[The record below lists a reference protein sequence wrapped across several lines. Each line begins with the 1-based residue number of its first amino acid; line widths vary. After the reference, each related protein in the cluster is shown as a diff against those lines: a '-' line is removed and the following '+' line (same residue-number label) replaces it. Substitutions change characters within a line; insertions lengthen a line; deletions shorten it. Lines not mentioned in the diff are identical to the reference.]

1 MCFSKKEECI
11 NFIKITN
18 RKGLISS
25 SLFFVPIIKISFY
38 FFSDVNFV
46 WFVCFFLLLTIFF
59 SAQRARPRISIPP
72 LNLKGWTSGECN
84 ENYVQRFFYRIL
96 NIIKMMF
103 KGLLKLKFVDLH
115 IYEHNKNDVHKY
127 NL

>member
-1 MCFSKKEECI
+1 MV
-11 NFIKITN
+11 
-18 RKGLISS
+18 RL
-25 SLFFVPIIKISFY
+25 
-38 FFSDVNFV
+38 
-46 WFVCFFLLLTIFF
+46 FFLLLTIFF

-84 ENYVQRFFYRIL
+84 ENYVQRFFNRIM

-103 KGLLKLKFVDLH
+103 KGLLKLKFVDLN